1 MTTGCVRSTLEPEHR
16 LMTQESKHYK
26 EALESPLDRK
36 SKKEEEEEEEEE
48 EEPLCAENQ
57 EADQEKKPRRK
68 DTPVL
73 NSPPHIPGVR
83 LLKAEKQMV
92 HSEDEERDVKD

>member
-16 LMTQESKHYK
+16 RMTQESTHYQ
-26 EALESPLDRK
+26 EVLESLVDRK
-36 SKKEEEEEEEEE
+36 SEMKDDEEEEEEAC
-48 EEPLCAENQ
+48 CAENQ
-57 EADQEKKPRRK
+57 EEKQFKKPRRK

-92 HSEDEERDVKD
+92 HLEDEENDVKD

>member
-26 EALESPLDRK
+26 SALESLVGRK
-36 SKKEEEEEEEEE
+36 SEMKGDEEEGKA
-48 EEPLCAENQ
+48 LCSE
-57 EADQEKKPRRK
+57 DQEDVQKKKPRRK

-73 NSPPHIPGVR
+73 NSPPRIPGVR
-83 LLKAEKQMV
+83 QLKAEKQMV
-92 HSEDEERDVKD
+92 HLEDEEKDFKD

>member
-1 MTTGCVRSTLEPEHR
+1 MTTGCVRSTLESEHR
-16 LMTQESKHYK
+16 LMTQESTHYQEVLDSLMDGESEVK
-26 EALESPLDRK
+26 DDEEVEEA
-36 SKKEEEEEEEEE
+36 
-48 EEPLCAENQ
+48 LCAENQ
-57 EADQEKKPRRK
+57 DEDQLKKPRRK

-92 HSEDEERDVKD
+92 HLEDEENDVKD

>member
-1 MTTGCVRSTLEPEHR
+1 MTTGCVRSTPEPEHR

-26 EALESPLDRK
+26 EALESLVDRK
-36 SKKEEEEEEEEE
+36 SEMKDDEEEEKAV
-48 EEPLCAENQ
+48 CAENQ
-57 EADQEKKPRRK
+57 EAEQRKKPRRK

-83 LLKAEKQMV
+83 LLRAEKQMV
-92 HSEDEERDVKD
+92 HLEDEEKDVKD

>member
-16 LMTQESKHYK
+16 LMTQEGRPYGL
-26 EALESPLDRK
+26 LESLADRK
-36 SKKEEEEEEEEE
+36 SEMRNDEKKEEETQEED
-48 EEPLCAENQ
+48 LL
-57 EADQEKKPRRK
+57 KKPRRK

-92 HSEDEERDVKD
+92 HLEDEEQDVKD